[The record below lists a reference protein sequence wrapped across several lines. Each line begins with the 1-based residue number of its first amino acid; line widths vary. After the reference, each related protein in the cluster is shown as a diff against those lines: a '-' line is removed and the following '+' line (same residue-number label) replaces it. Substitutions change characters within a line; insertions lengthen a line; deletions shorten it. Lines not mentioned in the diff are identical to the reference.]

1 MRIGLGRKGLII
13 LGLTSLL
20 AAALVYVGVI
30 ALGLK
35 RRRVDIWWGDY
46 MRHLRDKADLPSNSQ
61 TRHIMFCFVD
71 HYEPRWGKADYAT
84 EVARVDRWVDEYP
97 RLCAGHRDADGQAP
111 KHSFFFPSE
120 EYRPTHIDKLVALCA
135 AGYGEIEI
143 HLHHDND
150 TEAGLRAN
158 LGEFIERLVNK
169 HDALPIDAKTG
180 HALWSFVHGN
190 WALDN
195 SRDDGR
201 WCGVNNELQILR
213 DMGCYADFTLPSA
226 PSDTQTS
233 TINSIYYAT
242 DDPDKPKSHDSGV
255 RVRVGGQRGGDLMII
270 QGPLSLRWKMRGIIP
285 IPAIENGDIRA
296 SNPPSPARI
305 DSWINTGVHVKG
317 RPEWIFIKIHTHG
330 TQQQDMDSLLGPPV
344 GKMFQYLEEK
354 YNDGEKF
361 QLHYVSAREMYNI
374 IRAAEAGNE
383 GNPNQ
388 FRDFSIPRP
397 GYQGPSRTPVAAAAG
412 E

>member
-1 MRIGLGRKGLII
+1 LVT
-13 LGLTSLL
+13 LGLAGLL
-20 AAALVYVGVI
+20 VVAIVYAALI
-30 ALGLK
+30 ALGLR

-46 MRHLRDKADLPSNSQ
+46 MRHLREQAGLTVSSRTK
-61 TRHIMFCFVD
+61 HIMFCFVD

-84 EVARVDRWVDEYP
+84 EVARVDRWVHDYP
-97 RLCAGHRDADGQAP
+97 KLCAGHRDADGHAP

-120 EYRPTHIDKLVALCA
+120 EYRPEHIDKLAALCS

-158 LGEFIERLVNK
+158 LGEFIDRLMNK
-169 HDALPIDAKTG
+169 HDALPIDAATG
-180 HALWSFVHGN
+180 TALWSFVHGN

-233 TINSIYYAT
+233 TVNSIYYAT
-242 DDPDKPKSHDSGV
+242 DDPTKPKSHDSGV
-255 RVRVGGQRGGDLMII
+255 RVHVGGQREGDLMII
-270 QGPLSLRWKMRGIIP
+270 QGPLSLRWKMRGIVP

-305 DSWINTGVHVKG
+305 DSWVKTGVHVKG

-344 GKMFQYLEEK
+344 GNMFQHLEEK

-361 QLHYVSAREMYNI
+361 QLHYVSAREMYNVA
-374 IRAAEAGNE
+374 RAAEAGKE

-397 GYQGPSRTPVAAAAG
+397 GYRNLSRESIVAAG
-412 E
+412 GG

>member
-1 MRIGLGRKGLII
+1 MVI
-13 LGLTSLL
+13 LGLAGLL
-20 AAALVYVGVI
+20 VMALIYAAVI
-30 ALGLK
+30 ALGLR

-46 MRHLRDKADLPSNSQ
+46 MRHLREQAGLADSPR
-61 TRHIMFCFVD
+61 TKHIMFCFVD

-84 EVARVDRWVDEYP
+84 EVARVDRWVHDYP
-97 RLCAGHRDADGQAP
+97 KLCAGHRDADGQAP

-120 EYRPTHIDKLVALCA
+120 EYRPEHIDKLVALCA

-150 TEAGLRAN
+150 TETGLRAN

-169 HDALPIDAKTG
+169 HDALPLEAATG
-180 HALWSFVHGN
+180 KALWSFVHGN

-233 TINSIYYAT
+233 TVNSIYYAT
-242 DDPDKPKSHDSGV
+242 DDPDKPKSHDTGV
-255 RVRVGGQRGGDLMII
+255 RVRVGGQREGDLMII
-270 QGPLSLRWKMRGIIP
+270 QGPLSLRWKMRGVVP

-305 DSWINTGVHVKG
+305 DSWVKTGVHVEG

-344 GKMFQYLEEK
+344 GNMFEHLEKK
-354 YNDGEKF
+354 YNDGDKF

-374 IRAAEAGNE
+374 ARAAEAGKD
-383 GNPNQ
+383 GNPNL

-397 GYQGPSRTPVAAAAG
+397 GYRESSRAPIVAAGG